1 MTFSRDLTA
10 ATFSDEEQQNLCVGV
25 GCSSSRLEVH
35 STSPGYHPRYNTPVS
50 ETNEQETAVAV
61 EEEEEAEE
69 GEGEE
74 EENENDEREVDKG
87 EDLERG
93 HRKRRSSSEDDA
105 AAGRPSNGQ
114 LKEMAMAVV
123 SSTITAD
130 GVTQSS
136 STFGYVGGNLK
147 SSQMPGSSNCM
158 NSASGIGLFHHHHH
172 HQQHQLDT
180 VRYTLPNKG
189 SFPSCEYLPGGR
201 LVCFINLLHILVPYI
216 SNLCFHFILQLEFHF
231 CNNLKVTRWTQT
243 DNGAPSL
250 VSLDWDN
257 YDSERLRS
265 VSVDVCGLHDVDDD
279 EDEGLRSSSAYH
291 DGDGEETRT
300 LLMAS
305 HTTASDMTLQAS
317 HTSRTSTS
325 SPYVICF
332 ECNEEFIL
340 NGNRR
345 PRRNILN
352 SLNQQLS
359 RSSPLTTHDDD
370 DNIGGLSSLA
380 HGPTVPNRM
389 RRKSLAPAQDLH
401 K

>member
-1 MTFSRDLTA
+1 MTA

-61 EEEEEAEE
+61 EEEAEE

-74 EENENDEREVDKG
+74 EENENDEREVDEG

-114 LKEMAMAVV
+114 LKGMAMAVV
-123 SSTITAD
+123 SSTTTAD

-172 HQQHQLDT
+172 QQHQHQLDT

-201 LVCFINLLHILVPYI
+201 LVCYINLLHISSLCLTCVFI
-216 SNLCFHFILQLEFHF
+216 SFLQLGIPF
-231 CNNLKVTRWTQT
+231 L
-243 DNGAPSL
+243 
-250 VSLDWDN
+250 
-257 YDSERLRS
+257 
-265 VSVDVCGLHDVDDD
+265 
-279 EDEGLRSSSAYH
+279 
-291 DGDGEETRT
+291 
-300 LLMAS
+300 
-305 HTTASDMTLQAS
+305 
-317 HTSRTSTS
+317 
-325 SPYVICF
+325 
-332 ECNEEFIL
+332 
-340 NGNRR
+340 
-345 PRRNILN
+345 
-352 SLNQQLS
+352 
-359 RSSPLTTHDDD
+359 
-370 DNIGGLSSLA
+370 
-380 HGPTVPNRM
+380 
-389 RRKSLAPAQDLH
+389 
-401 K
+401 